1 MLAAGLYSSRS
12 ETFKCTGQHMGDSV
26 PYMLK
31 SLNLQHTKTCA
42 TFGLI
47 NLKLRSHDAIFYL
60 ICNQLA

>member
-1 MLAAGLYSSRS
+1 
-12 ETFKCTGQHMGDSV
+12 MGDSV

-31 SLNLQHTKTCA
+31 SLNLQHTQTCA